1 MVSRIWVASLA
12 WLTLLA
18 QAQNDTVIRS
28 SVREVVLDMT
38 VRGKNEKLVRDIR
51 QDEVEIYVDGI
62 RQNIRNFQLVRGE
75 ELRKLDSATPV
86 LADRVDRLPPA
97 SSAREIN
104 LVTLVFRTGSTEQ
117 RSRAQKA
124 ALAFIAGEARPN
136 TYIAAL
142 AITRINTRVMQ
153 PFTANAA
160 LLSTAINRTLSN
172 FNMRESGAELAALE
186 LPGTPVAADTRGPGN
201 TARNIDG
208 TNAASSKLDASVSTG
223 FGAAKVR
230 ELESEAL
237 FAESNTEALFEMEQ
251 FRAILSRLS
260 GMPGRKT
267 VIAMTSTLLTPPGQE
282 EIFRKLIDDAK
293 KMGITFYGVGLNGLS
308 PSSALSA
315 ATNATAAAANI
326 SRTQGMTPA
335 VSAAQATQD
344 DRIAYSVTSAD
355 SENSLRILA
364 ESTGGMMISNTN
376 DVAHQMPR
384 IMDEVNTHYE
394 VSWSPLEQKYDGKFH
409 KIEVKLK
416 RPGLRVQ
423 CREGYYGLPD
433 LNGHE
438 FQSFELSGIRALD
451 TKPLPKDFE
460 FRARALRFAPAAAE
474 WHGVIAFEAP
484 IASFASLDPLME
496 LSVRHMD
503 VLGTAV
509 ALVKDANGA
518 IVGMVSDRVS
528 YQVPAD
534 KKDGFLAGNLS
545 MTLPIDLQ
553 PGHWTIEAIMT
564 SPGSNTSSA
573 KRISVFVPTPG
584 RPAVSSISL
593 TRRVEPRP
601 DMGSTL
607 LGPFDVGSLRVT
619 PTLTDVIPTGAE
631 SQLYFVVYPDRESK
645 DRATVLI
652 QYFRE
657 GRQVAQDAPA
667 VAEGAG
673 SIPMFTAAKL
683 APGEYEVRITA
694 TQGKKSAQ
702 ETAWLRVE

>member
-12 WLTLLA
+12 WLTVLA

>member
-1 MVSRIWVASLA
+1 M
-12 WLTLLA
+12 A
-18 QAQNDTVIRS
+18 QAPNDTVIRS

-38 VRGKNEKLVRDIR
+38 VRAKNEKLVRDLR
-51 QDEVEIYVDGI
+51 QDEVEIYVDGV
-62 RQNIRNFQLVRGE
+62 RQTIRNFQLVRGE

-86 LADRVDRLPPA
+86 FANRVDKLPPA

-142 AITRINTRVMQ
+142 AITRTNTRVMQ
-153 PFTANAA
+153 PFTANTA

-172 FNMRESGAELAALE
+172 FSVRESGAELAALE
-186 LPGTPVAADTRGPGN
+186 LPGTPGEADTRGPGN

-208 TNAASSKLDASVSTG
+208 TNAASSKLDASVSTS

-237 FAESNTEALFEMEQ
+237 FTDANTEALFEMEQ

-308 PSSALSA
+308 PSSSLSA
-315 ATNATAAAANI
+315 ASNATAAAANI

-394 VSWSPLEQKYDGKFH
+394 VSWSPLEQQYDGKFH

-438 FQSFELSGIRALD
+438 FQSFELTGIRALD
-451 TKPLPKDFE
+451 TKPLPQDFE
-460 FRARALRFAPAAAE
+460 FRARALHFAPAAAE

-484 IASFASLDPLME
+484 IASFASLDPMLE
-496 LSVRHMD
+496 LSVRHMQ

-509 ALVKDANGA
+509 ALVKDARGD

-534 KKDGFLAGNLS
+534 KKDGFLAGNLT
-545 MTLPIDLQ
+545 MTLPIELQ

-601 DMGSTL
+601 DLGSTL

-619 PTLTDVIPTGAE
+619 PTLTDVIPKGAE
-631 SQLYFVVYPDRESK
+631 PQLYFVVYPDRGSK

-652 QYFRE
+652 QYFRD

-667 VAEGAG
+667 VEEGTG

-694 TQGKKSAQ
+694 MQGKKSAQ
-702 ETAWLRVE
+702 ETTWLRVE

>member
-1 MVSRIWVASLA
+1 M
-12 WLTLLA
+12 A
-18 QAQNDTVIRS
+18 QAPNDTVIRS

-38 VRGKNEKLVRDIR
+38 VRAKNEKLVRDLR
-51 QDEVEIYVDGI
+51 QDEVEIYVDGV
-62 RQNIRNFQLVRGE
+62 RQIIRNFQLVRGE

-86 LADRVDRLPPA
+86 FANRVDKLPPA

-142 AITRINTRVMQ
+142 AITRTNTRVMQ
-153 PFTANAA
+153 PFTANTA

-172 FNMRESGAELAALE
+172 FSVRESGAELAALE
-186 LPGTPVAADTRGPGN
+186 LPGTPGAADTRGPGN

-251 FRAILSRLS
+251 FRAILSHLS
-260 GMPGRKT
+260 GLPGRKT
-267 VIAMTSTLLTPPGQE
+267 VIAMTSVLMTPPGQE

-308 PSSALSA
+308 PSSSLSA
-315 ATNATAAAANI
+315 ASNATAAAANI

-394 VSWSPLEQKYDGKFH
+394 VSWSPLEQQYDGKFH

-438 FQSFELSGIRALD
+438 FQSFELTGIRALE

-460 FRARALRFAPAAAE
+460 FRARALHFAPAAAE

-484 IASFASLDPLME
+484 IASFASLDPMLE
-496 LSVRHMD
+496 LSVRHMQ

-509 ALVKDANGA
+509 ALVKDARGD

-534 KKDGFLAGNLS
+534 KKDGFLAGNLI
-545 MTLPIDLQ
+545 MTLPIELQ

-593 TRRVEPRP
+593 TRRIEPRP
-601 DMGSTL
+601 DLGSTL

-619 PTLTDVIPTGAE
+619 PTLTDVIPRGAE
-631 SQLYFVVYPDRESK
+631 PQLYFVVYPDRGSK

-652 QYFRE
+652 QYFRD

-667 VAEGAG
+667 VEEGAG

-694 TQGKKSAQ
+694 MQGKKSAQ